1 MPEQHLIAGEARA
14 EPLPEG
20 RTGVRVRIPLS
31 GCPSRRWS
39 RDLSARLA
47 NELVGH
53 RAVGHLRL
61 NDIVH
66 GDELVLEGVEEAEAP
81 LLSGALARAIE
92 TTNAACETGA
102 TARPNVSQADAD
114 AVASKIT

>member
-1 MPEQHLIAGEARA
+1 MFEQHQIAGEAYA

-20 RTGVRVRIPLS
+20 RVGVRVRIPLS

-39 RDLSARLA
+39 RNLGARLS

-53 RAVGHLRL
+53 PAIGHLRL

-66 GDELVLEGVEEAEAP
+66 GDHLVFEGLEEAEAP
-81 LLSGALARAIE
+81 LFSAALHRAIE
-92 TTNAACETGA
+92 ATNASCESEQ
-102 TARPNVSQADAD
+102 TAHPNVSQADAN
-114 AVASKIT
+114 AVASKTT